1 MAPSAPRGP
10 AGAELGHRTA
20 LRRPDDAVGLGSD
33 EALVVQA
40 QQHEG
45 LDELGLDGRGPH
57 GEDGLPREDGGAL
70 RHGPDVA
77 GETEL
82 AQIVQEGLG
91 KAALG
96 AEVGDVLL
104 VKAQLLDILD
114 DLGQPRRYSKASL
127 VRDRAE
133 EHVKVADAL
142 AQSGLEVPVAHG
154 ELIEVA
160 QHGQICLF
168 FHPWGCLLFG
178 EGMLRSRPRGCQ
190 HPCVFSL
197 LYLEKREKARE
208 KGAGPGFSGGYLSKP
223 PPEGGAAD
231 AMSDREALPDT
242 GIRSFPRGHTEREPV
257 QKRR

>member
-1 MAPSAPRGP
+1 M
-10 AGAELGHRTA
+10 
-20 LRRPDDAVGLGSD
+20 
-33 EALVVQA
+33 VQA

-142 AQSGLEVPVAHG
+142 AQSGLEVPVAHSQ
-154 ELIEVA
+154 LVEVA
-160 QHGQICLF
+160 EHGHVQLF
-168 FHPWGCLLFG
+168 FCFHPQYLKSVFARCAKCIVDIIPRFSILGNPCRFFRSLTARKGTVCRFLSSTPTRLCLSTAASYTKKKLRRRAEFLFCVS
-178 EGMLRSRPRGCQ
+178 EIQLTWRPWQ
-190 HPCVFSL
+190 P
-197 LYLEKREKARE
+197 
-208 KGAGPGFSGGYLSKP
+208 
-223 PPEGGAAD
+223 
-231 AMSDREALPDT
+231 
-242 GIRSFPRGHTEREPV
+242 
-257 QKRR
+257 